1 MDSVDECKDYIS
13 FKNDKDI
20 LNNISGEKMLFA
32 DKIIKVNRYGIKQE
46 RNIVITDKA
55 IYNFHKK
62 SK

>member
-1 MDSVDECKDYIS
+1 MDSSDGCKEYIS
-13 FKNDKDI
+13 FKNDKEI
-20 LNNISGEKMLFA
+20 LRNLDGETLLFA

-62 SK
+62 ST